1 MAVAPRFRQRD
12 HAGVRRGAGYAGPM
26 RRLLKILGTIIALAA
41 GMALWGHLNARA
53 DPIVR
58 RAAITLPGWPADARQ
73 VTLVLLSDVHV
84 GNSTMDADRL
94 TRIVAQVNALH
105 PDLVLIA
112 GDFASGHDPAGAPAG
127 IAELATPLSGLHP
140 RLGTIA
146 TLGNHDEWTG
156 PGLVRRT
163 LEKAGVTVLD
173 NQAVQRGPLAIGGA
187 GDMATRHQSVPALL
201 RAMQPLKGAR
211 IVVTHSPDL
220 APGLPADIPLLL
232 AGHTHCGQ
240 VVLPLVGPLA
250 DVALPRYRCGIIR
263 EGTRTTL
270 VTAGLGTSVL
280 PLRFGAPPDLWLL
293 TLGPAAPAR

>member
-1 MAVAPRFRQRD
+1 ML
-12 HAGVRRGAGYAGPM
+12 VRM
-26 RRLLKILGTIIALAA
+26 RRLLKILGTIIALVA
-41 GMALWGHLNARA
+41 GLALWGHLNARS

-58 RAAITLPGWPADARQ
+58 RAAMTLPGWPEGARP
-73 VTLVLLSDVHV
+73 VTVVLLSDVHI

-94 TRIVAQVNALH
+94 SRIVAQVNALR

-127 IAELATPLSGLHP
+127 LEQLTPLSGLHP

-146 TLGNHDEWTG
+146 TFGNHDEWTD

-163 LEKAGVTVLD
+163 LEAAGVTVLD

-201 RAMQPLKGAR
+201 RAMQSLKGAR

-220 APGLPADIPLLL
+220 APALPADITLLL

-240 VVLPLVGPLA
+240 IVLPLVGPLA
-250 DVALPRYRCGIIR
+250 EVSLSRYRCGIVR
-263 EGTRTTL
+263 EGARTTV
-270 VTAGLGTSVL
+270 VTAGLGTSVV
-280 PLRFGAPPDLWLL
+280 PFRFGAPPDLWVL
-293 TLGPAAPAR
+293 TLGPATIVR